1 MSSFCSHLWYISHF
15 LEFTLKSIS
24 FHSDLEIQEK
34 IVVKGLFKACKS
46 QTPGTSI
53 YEDGLTLQEV
63 MQQSCVDFLT
73 TLFGL
78 EENQIPNDFKKV
90 DTDGD
95 GRVTLKEGRDAL
107 NKLREAYY
115 TAGFCD
121 FDCCPKNG
129 QCHELTVIMDEI
141 NPDSV
146 PCPDNIGLLFM
157 PHTCTRTN

>member
-1 MSSFCSHLWYISHF
+1 MSTFCSHLWYTYKSFFRVYLKINF
-15 LEFTLKSIS
+15 L
-24 FHSDLEIQEK
+24 SDLEIQEK
-34 IVVKGLFKACKS
+34 KVVKGLFKACKS
-46 QTPGTSI
+46 QTPGTTI

-63 MQQSCVDFLT
+63 MQESCVDFLT

-107 NKLREAYY
+107 NKLRDAPYA

-129 QCHELTVIMDEI
+129 QCHEITVIMDEI
-141 NPDSV
+141 NPDTV
-146 PCPDNIGLLFM
+146 ACPLRYCGI
-157 PHTCTRTN
+157 TEA